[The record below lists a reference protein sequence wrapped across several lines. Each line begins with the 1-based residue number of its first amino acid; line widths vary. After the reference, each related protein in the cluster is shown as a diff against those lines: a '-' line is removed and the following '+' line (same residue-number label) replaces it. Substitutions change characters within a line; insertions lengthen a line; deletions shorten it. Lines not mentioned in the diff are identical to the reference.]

1 MADKS
6 LIQKGFNN
14 QFEEFV
20 NDVSTLFPENKDVK
34 SAKTALG
41 LLRKGNPKMLITLW
55 YQFICVKYEDQINDG
70 NLEYFFNKDYSEDLK
85 MGQDS
90 NAKVLEAIDK
100 LRAPLK
106 ELENENKDKCIQYLK
121 NLNQLSKIYIN

>member
-1 MADKS
+1 MTDKS

-41 LLRKGNPKMLITLW
+41 LLRKGNPKMLIALW

-70 NLEYFFNKDYSEDLK
+70 NFGEI
-85 MGQDS
+85 
-90 NAKVLEAIDK
+90 VT
-100 LRAPLK
+100 
-106 ELENENKDKCIQYLK
+106 
-121 NLNQLSKIYIN
+121 LNYDEIFSK

>member
-85 MGQDS
+85 IGS
-90 NAKVLEAIDK
+90 
-100 LRAPLK
+100 RF
-106 ELENENKDKCIQYLK
+106 KCQSIRG
-121 NLNQLSKIYIN
+121 NR